1 LREFNHKLQKKGA
14 TMPES
19 QNTTTTKTIADIVG
33 TLSAEELLAAIR
45 GEVPAVFAGLP
56 VVDFNEIDPADDFES
71 PGLHKRARAGIG
83 AILSR
88 SRDNVHLRWN
98 AVRVAAPAGYY
109 SDSDRKVVAVVET
122 QDSTWGSQRGCT
134 LVVIDGWHTTGGGV
148 NDDCLLYEPL
158 RGLFGVVTD
167 SEGVASCL
175 VRMEVPNPDWR
186 VPTRDPLHQEVNR
199 IWDSLSGWLRSQVLE
214 EALSRLD

>member
-1 LREFNHKLQKKGA
+1 
-14 TMPES
+14 MPEV
-19 QNTTTTKTIADIVG
+19 QNTPADIVVN
-33 TLSAEELLAAIR
+33 LSAEELLAAIR
-45 GEVPAVFAGLP
+45 GEVPAILSSFP
-56 VVDFNEIDPADDFES
+56 VVDLNEIATTDDFES
-71 PGLHKRARAGIG
+71 PGLHKRARAGISTLQ
-83 AILSR
+83 AR

-98 AVRVAAPAGYY
+98 AVRVDAPGGHYN
-109 SDSDRKVVAVVET
+109 DSDRKVVAVVET

-175 VRMEVPNPDWR
+175 VRLHIPNPDWEVR
-186 VPTRDPLHQEVNR
+186 ENDPLHEEVRR
-199 IWDSLSGWLRSQVLE
+199 IWRNLSTWLRSQVLE

>member
-1 LREFNHKLQKKGA
+1 
-14 TMPES
+14 MPEV
-19 QNTTTTKTIADIVG
+19 QNTTPADIVVN
-33 TLSAEELLAAIR
+33 LSAEELLSAIR
-45 GEVPAVFAGLP
+45 GGELPASISGIT
-56 VVDFNEIDPADDFES
+56 VVDLNKIDPSVDFES

-98 AVRVAAPAGYY
+98 AVRVAAPGGYY
-109 SDSDRKVVAVVET
+109 SDSDRKLVAVVET
-122 QDSTWGSQRGCT
+122 QESTWGSQRGCT

-167 SEGVASCL
+167 SEGKASCL
-175 VRMEVPNPDWR
+175 VRLEVPNPDWR
-186 VPTRDPLHQEVNR
+186 VPTRDPLHQEVSL

>member
-1 LREFNHKLQKKGA
+1 
-14 TMPES
+14 MPEV
-19 QNTTTTKTIADIVG
+19 QNTTPADIVVN
-33 TLSAEELLAAIR
+33 LSAEELLSAIR
-45 GEVPAVFAGLP
+45 GGELPASISGIT
-56 VVDFNEIDPADDFES
+56 VVDLNKIDPSVDFES

-88 SRDNVHLRWN
+88 SRENVNLRWN
-98 AVRVAAPAGYY
+98 AARASAPGGYT
-109 SDSDRKVVAVVET
+109 DSDRKLIAVIDT
-122 QDSTWGSQRGCT
+122 QESTWGSQRGCT

-167 SEGVASCL
+167 SEGKASCL
-175 VRMEVPNPDWR
+175 VRLEVPNPDWR
-186 VPTRDPLHQEVNR
+186 VPTRDPLHQEVSR

>member
-1 LREFNHKLQKKGA
+1 
-14 TMPES
+14 MPEV
-19 QNTTTTKTIADIVG
+19 QKTTTPADIVG

-45 GEVPAVFAGLP
+45 GEVPANLSGLP
-56 VVDFNEIDPADDFES
+56 VVDLNEIDPSSDFES
-71 PGLHKRARAGIG
+71 PGLHKRARAGIST
-83 AILSR
+83 LQSR

-98 AVRVAAPAGYY
+98 AVRAAAPGGHYT
-109 SDSDRKVVAVVET
+109 DSDRKVVAVVET
-122 QDSTWGSQRGCT
+122 VESTWGSQRGCT

-158 RGLFGVVTD
+158 RGLFGIVTD
-167 SEGVASCL
+167 SEGKASCL
-175 VRMEVPNPDWR
+175 VRLEVPNPDWR
-186 VPTRDPLHQEVNR
+186 VPQRGPLHQEVSR